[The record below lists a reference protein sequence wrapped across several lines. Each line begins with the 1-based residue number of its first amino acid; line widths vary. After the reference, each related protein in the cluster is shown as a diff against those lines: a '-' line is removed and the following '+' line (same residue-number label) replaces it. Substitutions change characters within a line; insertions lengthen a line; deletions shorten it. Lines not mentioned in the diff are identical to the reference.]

1 MSILNVNQL
10 QPVGGGN
17 TITVSASDVSASG
30 ATITASRF
38 VGEFSSGLNV
48 TGGSVG
54 IGTDNPG
61 ELLHLSSATP
71 AIRLTDTDTVGPL
84 HCDIESVSGDLYL
97 DTGSVHRDV
106 VISSVGRANEI
117 TRFTGDGKV
126 GIGTDNPQEDLHI
139 GSNSPYIL
147 LDDYDNNYK
156 WKLKGTAWFAIE
168 DTTAGEDRL
177 RILSDGK
184 VGIGTDNP
192 NYQTT
197 IAADGANAKL
207 NIKRK
212 TAAASNGNAF
222 GSLFYTNSD
231 GTDVAS
237 IRAHRESANDD
248 AYLGFAT
255 RNTGGSITERLRVSS
270 DGKLTSTRT
279 STTAYDSAL
288 TTNDSGFLLL
298 NHGAAGHAT
307 LQFQSL
313 SGGTAQTGQAT
324 ISSFNETAGSK
335 NTALTFGTRQNSDAT
350 IRERLRITSGGNV
363 AIGTDTTDRQLA
375 IYHDT
380 QATIELKSSDT
391 GQSSL
396 WFTDLSDGN
405 IGGVYYTHNNN
416 KMVLRVSDAARMTIT
431 GIGSVG
437 IGEENPINRL
447 HVEDSGV
454 SISSTGDAILNSTQK
469 GIRLINSN
477 NNDTSLGL
485 WFTTGESHH
494 AGISGQRTDSASH
507 WGTDLRFY
515 THEGATNDLT
525 YTRERLRICCNGLL
539 TNRKGNNAI
548 NTGGTILGRYKYTQ
562 QNQSQNY
569 EHNILGPDGRNLN
582 SYLTQNVYARIRI
595 QVTGTGTT
603 PCFCE
608 YIYTNNSGVSSEA
621 LSHIRGNSSASSN
634 RPYMVLN
641 GQQPRWKMN
650 HSGGYVL
657 DIEVAMYGGK
667 EGYTYTT
674 EYGNFAANP

>member
-1 MSILNVNQL
+1 MTSKIVVNNIEADAGVSTVFFNSDIGATDGTLNVDGNL
-10 QPVGGGN
+10 TVDGVITYEDVTSVDSVG
-17 TITVSASDVSASG
+17 IV
-30 ATITASRF
+30 TAQA
-38 VGEFSSGLNV
+38 GIHV

-54 IGTDNPG
+54 IGTDNPTSPLAVMSSSDPEIRFG
-61 ELLHLSSATP
+61 YNETQDHRITWDSSKVFLEADPDNANGSSA
-71 AIRLTDTDTVGPL
+71 LGFKV
-84 HCDIESVSGDLYL
+84 
-97 DTGSVHRDV
+97 
-106 VISSVGRANEI
+106 
-117 TRFTGDGKV
+117 DG
-126 GIGTDNPQEDLHI
+126 TE
-139 GSNSPYIL
+139 
-147 LDDYDNNYK
+147 
-156 WKLKGTAWFAIE
+156 
-168 DTTAGEDRL
+168 RL
-177 RILSDGK
+177 RILSDGNI
-184 VGIGTDNP
+184 GIGTASP
-192 NYQTT
+192 NYLTT
-197 IAADGANAKL
+197 IAANSGNAKL
-207 NIKRK
+207 NLKRLN
-212 TAAASNGNAF
+212 AATDGNAF
-222 GSLFYTNSD
+222 GSIFYTNMS

-237 IRAHRESANDD
+237 VRAHRESAADD

-255 RNTGGSITERLRVSS
+255 RKTGESISEKLRVGS
-270 DGKLTSTRT
+270 DGKLTATRT
-279 STTAYDSAL
+279 STTAYDSAA

-313 SGGTAQTGQAT
+313 SSGTAQTGQAT

-405 IGGVYYTHNNN
+405 IGGVYYTHSDN
-416 KMVLRVSDAARMTIT
+416 KMEFRVSDDSRMTIT
-431 GIGSVG
+431 GIGSVSVG
-437 IGEENPINRL
+437 HGDPNTRL
-447 HVEDSGV
+447 YVRDNGA
-454 SISSTGDAILNSTQK
+454 SITSLGNAILNSTQK
-469 GIRLINSN
+469 GIRLVNAN

-485 WFTTGESHH
+485 WFTTGDSHH

-525 YTRERLRICCNGLL
+525 YTRERHRIGCNGLL

-582 SYLTQNVYARIRI
+582 AYLTQNVYAKIRI

-608 YIYTNNSGVSSEA
+608 YYYNNNSGVNSAA
-621 LSHIRGNSSASSN
+621 LTHIRGNNGASSN

-641 GQQPRWKMN
+641 GQLPAWKMN

-674 EYGNFAANP
+674 EYGNFATNP

>member
-1 MSILNVNQL
+1 MSILNVNQI

-30 ATITASRF
+30 ATITASSF
-38 VGEFSSGLNV
+38 VGNITGNITGNVTSSSTSEFSSGLNV

-54 IGTDNPG
+54 IGTDNPDSIF
-61 ELLHLSSATP
+61 HLESSVPRFT
-71 AIRLTDTDTVGPL
+71 L
-84 HCDIESVSGDLYL
+84 S
-97 DTGSVHRDV
+97 DTGTNAHHRINAD
-106 VISSVGRANEI
+106 SSVGNFGLEVDYDSATSTPAFFVKIKGDEKLRI
-117 TRFTGDGKV
+117 TSTGSV
-126 GIGTDNPQEDLHI
+126 GIGTDDPQEDLHI

-147 LDDYDNNYK
+147 LDDYDNSRK

-177 RILSDGK
+177 RIMSDGK
-184 VGIGTDNP
+184 VGIGSDNP
-192 NYQTT
+192 GNKLDVAGDVKILDNSPRLFLY
-197 IAADGANAKL
+197 DANA
-207 NIKRK
+207 
-212 TAAASNGNAF
+212 TGASNA
-222 GSLFYTNSD
+222 
-231 GTDVAS
+231 
-237 IRAHRESANDD
+237 
-248 AYLGFAT
+248 
-255 RNTGGSITERLRVSS
+255 TGGFEVFDKDGNKNVFVGAFAPNADNLIFGVTGSER
-270 DGKLTSTRT
+270 
-279 STTAYDSAL
+279 A
-288 TTNDSGFLLL
+288 
-298 NHGAAGHAT
+298 
-307 LQFQSL
+307 
-313 SGGTAQTGQAT
+313 
-324 ISSFNETAGSK
+324 
-335 NTALTFGTRQNSDAT
+335 
-350 IRERLRITSGGNV
+350 RITSDGNV

-416 KMVLRVSDAARMTIT
+416 KMELRVNDSSRMYIT
-431 GIGSVG
+431 STGDVG
-437 IGEENPINRL
+437 IGHADPNTRL
-447 HVEDSGV
+447 YVKDTGAD
-454 SISSTGDAILNSTQK
+454 ISNGNAILNSTQK
-469 GIRLINSN
+469 GIRLEVDSN
-477 NNDTSLGL
+477 DDKSLGL
-485 WFTTGESHH
+485 WFTTGSHH
-494 AGISGQRTDSASH
+494 SGISGQRSAAASN

-525 YTRERLRICCNGLL
+525 YTRERIRLSCNGLL
-539 TNRKGNNAI
+539 NNRKGNNAI

-582 SYLTQNVYARIRI
+582 NYLTQNVYARIRI

-608 YIYTNNSGVSSEA
+608 YVYTNNSSVGSAA
-621 LSHIRGNSSASSN
+621 LNNIRGNSSASSN

-641 GQQPRWKMN
+641 GQLPAWKMN
-650 HSGGYVL
+650 HGGGYIL

-674 EYGNFAANP
+674 EYGNFGANP

>member
-1 MSILNVNQL
+1 MTSKIVVNNIEADAGVSTVFFNSDIGATDGTLNVDGNL
-10 QPVGGGN
+10 SVDGVITYEDVTSVDSVG
-17 TITVSASDVSASG
+17 IV
-30 ATITASRF
+30 TAQA
-38 VGEFSSGLNV
+38 GIHV
-48 TGGSVG
+48 TGGS
-54 IGTDNPG
+54 
-61 ELLHLSSATP
+61 
-71 AIRLTDTDTVGPL
+71 
-84 HCDIESVSGDLYL
+84 
-97 DTGSVHRDV
+97 
-106 VISSVGRANEI
+106 
-117 TRFTGDGKV
+117 V

-156 WKLKGTAWFAIE
+156 WKLKGTSWFAIE

-192 NYQTT
+192 EYQTT

-255 RNTGGSITERLRVSS
+255 RNTGGSISE
-270 DGKLTSTRT
+270 K
-279 STTAYDSAL
+279 
-288 TTNDSGFLLL
+288 
-298 NHGAAGHAT
+298 
-307 LQFQSL
+307 
-313 SGGTAQTGQAT
+313 
-324 ISSFNETAGSK
+324 
-335 NTALTFGTRQNSDAT
+335 
-350 IRERLRITSGGNV
+350 LRITSAGNVGIGSDNPGNKLDVAGDVKILDNSPRLFFYDANANGASSATGGFEVFDKDGNKNVFVGAFAPNADNLIFGVTGSERARITSNGNV

-380 QATIELKSSDT
+380 QAAIELKTSDT

-405 IGGVYYTHNNN
+405 IGGVYYTHSDN
-416 KMVLRVSDAARMTIT
+416 KMELRVSDSARMTIT
-431 GIGSVG
+431 GIGSVSVG
-437 IGEENPINRL
+437 HGDPNTRL
-447 HVEDSGV
+447 YVRDNGA
-454 SISSTGDAILNSTQK
+454 SITSLGNAILNSTQK
-469 GIRLINSN
+469 GIRLVNAN
-477 NNDTSLGL
+477 NDDTSLGL
-485 WFTTGESHH
+485 WFTTGDSHH
-494 AGISGQRTDSASH
+494 AGITGQRSDSANT

-515 THEGATNDLT
+515 THEDGTNDLT
-525 YTRERLRICCNGLL
+525 YARERLRINPHGLL

-548 NTGGTILGRYKYTQ
+548 NTGGSILGRYKYTQ

-569 EHNILGPDGRNLN
+569 EHNILGPDGRNLT
-582 SYLTQNVYARIRI
+582 SYLTANVYAKIRI
-595 QVTGTGTT
+595 QVTGTGTN

-608 YIYTNNSGVSSEA
+608 YYYTNNQSLGSAS
-621 LSHIRGNSSASSN
+621 LTHIRGNSSAGSN
-634 RPYMVLN
+634 KPYMVLN

-650 HSGGYVL
+650 HAGGYIL

-667 EGYTYTT
+667 TNHTYTT
-674 EYGNFAANP
+674 EYGSFGANP